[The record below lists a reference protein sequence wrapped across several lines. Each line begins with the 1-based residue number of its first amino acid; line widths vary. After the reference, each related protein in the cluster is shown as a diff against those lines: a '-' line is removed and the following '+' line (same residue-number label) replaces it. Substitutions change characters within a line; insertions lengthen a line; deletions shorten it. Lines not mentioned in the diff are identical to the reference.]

1 MPQRPPRDTSSSPV
15 DPAAADWQEI
25 QDHQYVPGHFTGRN
39 LAPHLR
45 QPRPGTIGYVFVA
58 LGMIFLAMGIVA
70 LAATI
75 VAGNP
80 APVALLGPGAL
91 GLLMGA
97 SGASLLRR

>member
-1 MPQRPPRDTSSSPV
+1 MAQQTPHDTSSSPV

-45 QPRPGTIGYVFVA
+45 QPRPGKIGYVFVA
-58 LGMIFLAMGIVA
+58 MGMIFLAMGIVA
-70 LAATI
+70 FAATI